1 MGKIVLTIPLS
12 PIDVLLFVLFV
23 VFFCL
28 FVVCCLLQRKHERLG
43 AYNLDEEEEL
53 THYGQSLGDME
64 RFDDIQ
70 LSEEEVEEGVCV
82 CVCVCGKGARRYA
95 RYVYGSFLQ
104 RTLVRPTLVA
114 S

>member
-1 MGKIVLTIPLS
+1 MFCCL
-12 PIDVLLFVLFV
+12 
-23 VFFCL
+23 FCL
-28 FVVCCLLQRKHERLG
+28 LCFFVCFFVCCLLQRKHERLG

-82 CVCVCGKGARRYA
+82 CEGKVRGDTQDMCMDL
-95 RYVYGSFLQ
+95 FLH
-104 RTLVRPTLVA
+104 RGHW
-114 S
+114 

>member
-28 FVVCCLLQRKHERLG
+28 FFVCCLLQRKHECLG

-82 CVCVCGKGARRYA
+82 CVCVCVGK
-95 RYVYGSFLQ
+95 
-104 RTLVRPTLVA
+104 VRGDTQDMCMDLFYRGHW
-114 S
+114 